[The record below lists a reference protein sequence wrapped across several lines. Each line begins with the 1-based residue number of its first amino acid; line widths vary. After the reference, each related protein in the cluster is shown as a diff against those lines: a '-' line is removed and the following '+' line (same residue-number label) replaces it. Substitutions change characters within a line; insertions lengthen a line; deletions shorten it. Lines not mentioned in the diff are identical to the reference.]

1 MEDGTD
7 LKGFSADKPI
17 NRMSFNINSYLV
29 KYDYEIAKIFK
40 IVKDNNKSKLHK
52 DKNKGKKT
60 FEHLAY
66 QELLNECAVKL

>member
-7 LKGFSADKPI
+7 LKGFSTDKSI
-17 NRMSFNINSYLV
+17 NRMSCNITSFLV

-40 IVKDNNKSKLHK
+40 TVKENKSKLHK
-52 DKNKGKKT
+52 DNNKSRKT

-66 QELLNECAVKL
+66 QELLNECAAKL